1 MWGRRRGGRRPVVV
15 GGGRPVVV
23 DGLHPFHPAVYGK

>member
-1 MWGRRRGGRRPVVV
+1 MWGGRRGGRRPVVV